1 MERLMVPLNP
11 LTLLNVIV
19 DVLVEPAGMLRKVGF
34 ALIAKSG
41 PGWPTVKNIVTLRE
55 RLPLVPVTV
64 SE

>member
-1 MERLMVPLNP
+1 MVPLNP

-41 PGWPTVKNIVTLRE
+41 PGGWPTVKNIVTLCE